1 MQEWHKQTV
10 IVQLDSLDAMNAET
24 LNCPM
29 CGAAASTDD
38 PHCKYCE
45 ARLATVSCAS
55 CLGMMFIGS
64 KHCPHCG
71 AAATTP
77 QSGNLAER
85 KCPRCRTL
93 MQSVVIGTA
102 SVRECEQCLGLWVD
116 VGSFEK
122 ICAEREQQ
130 AAVLGAAS
138 PVLGAAS
145 PARENAVS
153 ETWEVRY
160 VPCPECGELM
170 NRINFARCSGVILDL
185 CKRHGTWFDREE
197 LRRIVEFIRGG
208 GLDVSRAKEKL
219 EIEEQ
224 RRQLREAQLSNKSI
238 SVIET
243 SSRGRSVTTRS
254 FWDIGDGIA
263 SAIDILSLFD

>member
-1 MQEWHKQTV
+1 
-10 IVQLDSLDAMNAET
+10 MNAET

-45 ARLATVSCAS
+45 ARLATISCAS
-55 CLGMMFIGS
+55 CFGLMFIGS

-71 AAATTP
+71 AGATTP
-77 QSGNLAER
+77 QTGSLAEQ

-93 MQSVVIGTA
+93 MQSVIIGTS

-138 PVLGAAS
+138 PGLGAAS
-145 PARENAVS
+145 PARESVMS

-170 NRINFARCSGVILDL
+170 NRINFARCSGVIVDL

-208 GLDVSRAKEKL
+208 GLDVSRAKEKI

-224 RRQLREAQLSNKSI
+224 RRQLREDQLSTRRI
-238 SVIET
+238 FTET
-243 SSRGRSVTTRS
+243 RRDGGVVTTWS
-254 FWDIGDGIA
+254 VLDIGDSIA
-263 SAIDILSLFD
+263 SAVDLLDFFN